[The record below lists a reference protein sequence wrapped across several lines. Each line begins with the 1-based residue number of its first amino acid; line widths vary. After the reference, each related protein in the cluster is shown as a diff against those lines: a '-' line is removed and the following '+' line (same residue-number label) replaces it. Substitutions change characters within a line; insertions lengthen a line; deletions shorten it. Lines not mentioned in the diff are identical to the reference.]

1 MLEKNFKMK
10 KDEIEKKILEI
21 IQKKTNIKV
30 KKIGKNED
38 LYKAKIIDSF
48 DMLAII
54 QEMETVF
61 NKKVQ
66 VEKYDKFKFSINF
79 LTNQIIKKIK

>member
-30 KKIGKNED
+30 KRIGKNED

-79 LTNQIIKKIK
+79 LTNLIIKKIK

>member
-21 IQKKTNIKV
+21 IQKKTNIKL
-30 KKIGKNED
+30 KRIGKNED
-38 LYKAKIIDSF
+38 LYIAKIIDSF

-79 LTNQIIKKIK
+79 LTNLIIKKIK